1 MTDDDSEPTRI
12 EALESDSLLPTTDN
26 EEHNNE
32 HGGIHVLATITE
44 GVLQRMDSFV
54 ETTEHVAHQV
64 QEAIVEEIHVCEEA
78 LLEEL
83 HEADEGDVF
92 FLEMS
97 LTRNLSILP
106 GDRNL
111 TEAVDEVAELVV
123 HHPISDLH
131 AEEEPELD
139 LEKHKHETIIT
150 TPLSA
155 YILLI
160 SAVIA
165 LSSIGPFLDLQV
177 GVAPCMKVYWRMTG
191 TAMLLA
197 PLAIRSMVVDGIP
210 SLTKTQWCTFSIAA
224 ASYAIMCVAFVLALD
239 YTSVGNAVILANSQS
254 LILLAGKMLV
264 GARLLCVEGV
274 GALVAF
280 TGAVLCSRDHSSM
293 SASPDDVAG
302 LSTLYGDCLAMISAV
317 GGVFYLVFGKSLRS
331 HIQDVYVFMFFI
343 MILGSNLTLLYMLV
357 TGQEVSFS
365 RDENIGMF
373 GWMVVT
379 RADRLPL
386 EVAMVVVCNFMG
398 ALGYV
403 RAFQYFDNLVIS
415 VAALMEPVV
424 ATFIAF
430 GLGVGML
437 PGTMGWIGNVL
448 VATGTLAVV
457 YPTVEKSGGA
467 H

>member
-1 MTDDDSEPTRI
+1 
-12 EALESDSLLPTTDN
+12 
-26 EEHNNE
+26 
-32 HGGIHVLATITE
+32 
-44 GVLQRMDSFV
+44 
-54 ETTEHVAHQV
+54 
-64 QEAIVEEIHVCEEA
+64 
-78 LLEEL
+78 
-83 HEADEGDVF
+83 
-92 FLEMS
+92 
-97 LTRNLSILP
+97 
-106 GDRNL
+106 
-111 TEAVDEVAELVV
+111 
-123 HHPISDLH
+123 
-131 AEEEPELD
+131 
-139 LEKHKHETIIT
+139 
-150 TPLSA
+150 
-155 YILLI
+155 
-160 SAVIA
+160 
-165 LSSIGPFLDLQV
+165 
-177 GVAPCMKVYWRMTG
+177 
-191 TAMLLA
+191 
-197 PLAIRSMVVDGIP
+197 
-210 SLTKTQWCTFSIAA
+210 
-224 ASYAIMCVAFVLALD
+224 
-239 YTSVGNAVILANSQS
+239 
-254 LILLAGKMLV
+254 
-264 GARLLCVEGV
+264 
-274 GALVAF
+274 
-280 TGAVLCSRDHSSM
+280 M

-437 PGTMGWIGNVL
+437 PGPLGWIGNVL